1 MGDLNVSAYHDQE
14 ALRRFTRQLL
24 QDVRALEHMLDRG
37 DFETGLRRIGA
48 EQELFLVD
56 DHYNPAPVVEEVL
69 ARNTD
74 PRVVTELTK
83 FNLEFNLDPLD
94 FGGDALGRMEAQI
107 VELLASVRQTVN
119 SVGADVVMCGILPT
133 IHLSDLTLDNL
144 TPRPRYFALD
154 EAIQRL
160 RGGAGQFQIRGTDE
174 LFVKHDGMMME
185 GCNTSF
191 QTHFQ
196 VDPQNFAAY
205 YNIAQLVAAPVLA
218 VGTNSPLLFGKDL
231 WRETRIALFQQ
242 AVDTRSSNLYL
253 REMSP
258 RVHFGTRWVKESVAE
273 LYKEDVSRFRVILAP
288 DSGDDDPFAVLQA
301 GGVPRLRSLML
312 HNGTV
317 YRWNRPVYGI
327 SVDADGRERP
337 HLRIEN
343 RILPAGPTAAD
354 EVANAA
360 LWFGLVSALFAHV
373 GDVSKVMRF
382 DDARANFVG
391 AARQGL
397 GATFTWLDGERH
409 PASTLLRDV
418 LIPMAA
424 DGLAL
429 AGVAGADIERYM
441 GILDARVASGQ
452 NGAEWMVRSMAT
464 MRDTTPTSTRAERL
478 AALVGAMVKHQTAN
492 TPVHEWAHATI
503 DDGRRSRRLERTR
516 VEHFMT
522 TDLFTVHED
531 ELVDL
536 VACLMDWQRI
546 RHVLVEDEA
555 HRLVGIV
562 SHRSLLRYLV
572 RTPIA
577 DPASQAAAREV
588 PVHEVMVRDVVTVT
602 PETPTHDAIRLMRE
616 KGVGAL
622 PVLRDG
628 QLVGLITERDFVEIA
643 GQILERQWAE
653 GAVEGAEA

>member
-1 MGDLNVSAYHDQE
+1 MGDLHVSQYHDQD
-14 ALRRFTRQLL
+14 ALRHFTRQLL
-24 QDVRALEHMLDRG
+24 QDVRALEHMLTEG
-37 DFETGLRRIGA
+37 MFETGQRRIGA

-56 DHYNPAPVVEEVL
+56 DHYNPAPVVEDVL

-107 VELLASVRQTVN
+107 VDTLASVRETVRAA
-119 SVGADVVMCGILPT
+119 GADVVMCGILPT

-144 TPRPRYFALD
+144 TPRPRYYALD

-218 VGTNSPLLFGKDL
+218 VGANSPLLFGKDL

-242 AVDTRSSNLYL
+242 SVDTRSANLYL

-258 RVHFGTRWVKESVAE
+258 RVHFGSQWVKESVVE
-273 LYKEDVSRFRVILAP
+273 IFKEDVSRFRVLLAP
-288 DSGDDDPFAVLQA
+288 DSKEPDPFQVLRE

-317 YRWNRPVYGI
+317 YRWNRPVYGL
-327 SVDADGRERP
+327 STGADGVERP

-373 GDVSKVMRF
+373 GDVSTVMRF
-382 DDARANFVG
+382 ADARANFVG

-397 GATFTWLDGERH
+397 GATFTWIDGKRH
-409 PASTLLRDV
+409 PASRLLRDV
-418 LIPMAA
+418 LIPMAD
-424 DGLAL
+424 DGLRL
-429 AGVAGADIERYM
+429 AGVSDADRTRYL

-452 NGAEWMVRSMAT
+452 NGAEWMVSSMAT
-464 MRDTTPTSTRAERL
+464 MRESAATSTRAERL
-478 AALVGAMVKHQTAN
+478 ASLVGAMIRHQTDN
-492 TPVHEWAHATI
+492 TPVHEWPHATI
-503 DDGRRSRRLERTR
+503 GDGRQARRLARTR
-516 VEHFMT
+516 VEHFMS
-522 TDLFTVHED
+522 TDLYTVHEA

-546 RHVLVEDEA
+546 RHVLVEDDA
-555 HRLVGIV
+555 HRLVGLV
-562 SHRSLLRYLV
+562 SHRSLLRHLV
-572 RTPIA
+572 GTPIA
-577 DPASQAAAREV
+577 DPASSAEAREV
-588 PVHEVMVRDVVTVT
+588 PVREIMVRDLVTVT
-602 PETPTHDAIRLMRE
+602 PETPTHEAIHLMRT
-616 KGVGAL
+616 KGIGAL

-628 QLVGLITERDFVEIA
+628 QLVGLITERDFIEIA
-643 GQILERQWAE
+643 GEVLER
-653 GAVEGAEA
+653 EAAA

>member
-1 MGDLNVSAYHDQE
+1 MGDLNVSQFHDQDG
-14 ALRRFTRQLL
+14 LRHFTRQLL
-24 QDVRALEHMLDRG
+24 QDVRALEYMLERG
-37 DFETGLRRIGA
+37 DFETGQRRIGA

-56 DHYNPAPVVEEVL
+56 DHFNPAPIVEDVL

-107 VELLASVRQTVN
+107 VELLASVRETVK
-119 SVGADVVMCGILPT
+119 SVGGDVVMCGILPT

-196 VDPQNFAAY
+196 VDPENFAAY

-218 VGTNSPLLFGKDL
+218 IGTNSPLLFGKDL

-242 AVDTRSSNLYL
+242 AVDMRSSNLYL

-258 RVHFGTRWVKESVAE
+258 RVHFGSRWVKESVAE
-273 LYKEDVSRFRVILAP
+273 LYKEDVSRFRVLLAS
-288 DSGDDDPFAVLQA
+288 DSQDEDPFTSLAE
-301 GGVPRLRSLML
+301 GRVPRLRSLML

-317 YRWNRPVYGI
+317 YRWNRAVYGI
-327 SVDADGRERP
+327 SKNADGSESP

-360 LWFGLVSALFAHV
+360 LWFGLVSALYAHL
-373 GDVSKVMRF
+373 GDVSDKMRF
-382 DDARANFVG
+382 DDARANFVA

-397 GATFTWLDGERH
+397 GATFTWLDGGRH
-409 PASTLLRDV
+409 PASRLLRDV
-418 LIPMAA
+418 LIPLA
-424 DGLAL
+424 DEGLAL
-429 AGVAGADIERYM
+429 AGVSDADRSRYM

-452 NGAEWMVRSMAT
+452 NGAEWMIRSMAT
-464 MRDTTPTSTRAERL
+464 MRETAPTSTRAERHSS
-478 AALVGAMVKHQTAN
+478 LVGAMIEHQTAN
-492 TPVHEWAHATI
+492 TPVHEWPPATI
-503 DDGRRSRRLERTR
+503 DDGRRARRLERTR

-522 TDLFTVHED
+522 TDLFTVHGD

-546 RHVLVEDEA
+546 RHVLVEDEQ
-555 HRLVGIV
+555 HKLIGIV

-577 DPASQAAAREV
+577 DPASESAAREV
-588 PVHEVMVRDVVTVT
+588 PVREIMVTDVVTVT
-602 PETPTHDAIRLMRE
+602 PETPTYDAMRLMRE

-643 GQILERQWAE
+643 GQILERQWSD
-653 GAVEGAEA
+653 GAVEA